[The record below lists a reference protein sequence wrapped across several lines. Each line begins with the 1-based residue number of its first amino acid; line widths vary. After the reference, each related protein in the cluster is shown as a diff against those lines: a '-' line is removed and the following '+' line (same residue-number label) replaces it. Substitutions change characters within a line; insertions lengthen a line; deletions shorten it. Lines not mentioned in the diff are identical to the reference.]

1 MSRRTTPLIR
11 RFAAP
16 SPASGR
22 REIVGHSPARAGE
35 GGPERSEGPGEGR
48 LRRRTI
54 ALTCAFFA
62 GNLFAQSVIM
72 NNPGKKPA
80 FAIRNATIYPVT
92 SAPIAN
98 GTIVF
103 DKGVI
108 TAVGA
113 NAVIPPGATVI
124 DGTGLSVYPGLI
136 DAGSQVGLTEISSVP
151 GSVDVAE
158 LGDIN
163 PNARAE
169 IAANPHSNVI
179 PVTRINGITTA
190 VVEPE
195 GGIISGSSALIQ
207 LAGWT
212 PGEMTLKAPLAMHIH
227 FPRLR
232 TGGFDE
238 QPQDE
243 EAEKEAKKNYSKQ
256 IDKLRDTF
264 RDAQAYAKAAAAHG
278 KRFDRDLIL
287 EALVPV
293 VEGREPVVIHAN
305 LERDIRA
312 ALKFADEFKLK
323 TILSEAGDVAKV
335 IPELKSRNIPVIL
348 GPILALPAHEDDPY
362 DLLFTNAKTLH
373 DAGVP
378 FAIQTSDSHNARNLP
393 YHAAACAAFG
403 LPKDV
408 ALKAITI
415 APAQIFGV
423 ADRLGSLEVGKM
435 ANLIVTDGD
444 PLEIVTHV
452 KRLFIGGEDIALES
466 NQTLLYEKFSKRP

>member
-1 MSRRTTPLIR
+1 MS
-11 RFAAP
+11 
-16 SPASGR
+16 
-22 REIVGHSPARAGE
+22 
-35 GGPERSEGPGEGR
+35 
-48 LRRRTI
+48 RRTI

-62 GNLFAQSVIM
+62 GSLFGQSVIM
-72 NNPGKKPA
+72 NSPGKKPA

-113 NAVIPPGATVI
+113 NVTIPAGATVI

-136 DAGSQVGLTEISSVP
+136 DSGAQVGLTEISSVP
-151 GSVDVAE
+151 GSVDTAE

-169 IAANPHSNVI
+169 VALNPHSNVI
-179 PVTRINGITTA
+179 PVTRVNGVTTA

-195 GGIISGSSALIQ
+195 GGVVSGSSALVN

-212 PGEMTLKAPLAMHIH
+212 PAEMTLKAPLAMHIH

-232 TGGFDE
+232 TGGGFDD

-243 EAEKEAKKNYSKQ
+243 EAEKEAKKNYTKS
-256 IDKLRDTF
+256 IDKVRDTF
-264 RDAQAYAKAAAAHG
+264 RDAQAYSKAAAARKG
-278 KRFDRDLIL
+278 DAAVKRFDRDLVL
-287 EALVPV
+287 EALLPV
-293 VEGREPVVIHAN
+293 VEGRVPVVMHAN

-323 TILSEAGDVAKV
+323 VILADAEDVARV
-335 IPELKSRNIPVIL
+335 IPDLKSRGIPVIL
-348 GPILALPAHEDDPY
+348 GPILALPTHEDDPY
-362 DLLFTNAKTLH
+362 DLLFTNAKALH

-378 FAIQTSDSHNARNLP
+378 FAIQSADAHNARNLP

-403 LPKDV
+403 LPKDA

-415 APAQIFGV
+415 NPAQIFGV
-423 ADRLGSLEVGKM
+423 ADRVGSLEVGKL
-435 ANLIVTDGD
+435 ANVIVTDGD

-452 KRLFIGGEDIALES
+452 KRLFIGGEDIPLDS
-466 NQTLLYEKFSKRP
+466 YHTLLYEKFSKRP

>member
-1 MSRRTTPLIR
+1 MSRRT
-11 RFAAP
+11 
-16 SPASGR
+16 
-22 REIVGHSPARAGE
+22 
-35 GGPERSEGPGEGR
+35 
-48 LRRRTI
+48 I
-54 ALTCAFFA
+54 AITCAFFA
-62 GNLFAQSVIM
+62 GSLFGQSVIM

-80 FAIRNATIYPVT
+80 VAIRNATIYPVT

-113 NAVIPPGATVI
+113 NATIPAGAMII

-136 DAGSQVGLTEISSVP
+136 DAGSQVGLQEMSSVA
-151 GSVDVAE
+151 GTVDVAE

-169 IAANPHSNVI
+169 VALNPHSNVI
-179 PVTRINGITTA
+179 PVTRVNGITTA

-195 GGIISGSSALIQ
+195 GGMISGSSALVQ

-212 PGEMTLKAPLAMHIH
+212 PAEMTLKAPLAMHIH
-227 FPRLR
+227 FPRIR
-232 TGGFDE
+232 TGGGFDE

-243 EAEKEAKKNYSKQ
+243 EAEKEARKTYTKNV
-256 IDKLRDTF
+256 DKLRDTF
-264 RDAQAYAKAAAAHG
+264 RDAQAYAKAAAA
-278 KRFDRDLIL
+278 KSRRFDRDVML

-293 VEGREPVVIHAN
+293 VEGRVPVVMHAN

-323 TILSEAGDVAKV
+323 VILADGEDVARV
-335 IPELKSRNIPVIL
+335 IPDLKSRNIPVIL
-348 GPILALPAHEDDPY
+348 GPILALPTHEDDPY
-362 DLLFTNAKTLH
+362 DLLFTNAKALL

-378 FAIQTSDSHNARNLP
+378 FAIQSADAHNARNLP

-403 LPKDV
+403 LPKDA
-408 ALKAITI
+408 ALKSITI
-415 APAQIFGV
+415 NPAQIFGV
-423 ADRLGSLEVGKM
+423 ADRVGSLEVGKL
-435 ANLIVTDGD
+435 ANVIVTDGD

-452 KRLFIGGEDIALES
+452 KRLFIGGEDIPLDS
-466 NQTLLYEKFSKRP
+466 YQTLLYDKFSKRP